1 MKIFKRILIAAAILL
16 LLLVAGAGILLASF
30 DPNSYKSEIEQ
41 IVLDRTGRELRL
53 EGDIGLSL
61 FPNIG
66 LDLGKAELGNA
77 PGFGDDPFARVN
89 TVRLNVALMPLLKSK
104 VQVDTIVLDGLQL
117 DLERNQQGVTN
128 WDDLV
133 QEQDKEAAAP
143 SPEKET
149 PASTE
154 GAAPPISDVQVQGL
168 KIINARLSFKDAQKG
183 SDLKLDPF
191 NLETG
196 RLVLGQ
202 PMPLNMD
209 LHLIQAPDT
218 DLVATLEAM
227 ITLNPAQERYDL
239 SDLQL
244 EATVKQSDLPAG
256 EVTLELSADL
266 KADLKAQTATLEQL
280 LVKVLGLSAKGGLT
294 AEKIIDAPSYTG
306 NFKVERFNP
315 RTLLQQLGTEVPA
328 TADPGVLKQAELGF
342 QISGTDDRIQLA
354 GLNLSLDDSTMN
366 GTASVANFEKPAI
379 RVDLALDGINLDRY
393 SAPESAASKGGAVP
407 GGSTAGGSATGGG
420 ASDDDLGI
428 PSEQLREL
436 DAILNF
442 KVGQLIMQKATLT
455 DAVVGITAQK
465 GVVRIDPFRASLY
478 GGSFNTQVTM
488 DVRGKTP
495 KFTISER
502 LKGVQSAPLLK
513 DMYGDSYLSGNANM
527 EASLTTSG
535 NQVSA
540 LKRNLNGKMS
550 LAFKE
555 GSINDSKLAEQL
567 NKVTAIIEKRQYDP
581 AQKSTNFSSLTASA
595 TIKKGLIENKD
606 MHLKAPKFQVKG
618 LGTASLVTEK
628 VDYQLR
634 LMKPSQD
641 PNAKQIYAP
650 IDVTGTLDNLSY
662 RFNEKEYANQL
673 LEREKKKVEK
683 KAREKVD
690 KEVDKAKEDIGKEVD
705 KALKGLFGR

>member
-1 MKIFKRILIAAAILL
+1 MKILKRILIAVAVLL
-16 LLLVAGAGILLASF
+16 LLLVAGVGIILASF

-41 IVLDRTGRELRL
+41 IVFDQTGRKLRL

-77 PGFGDDPFARVN
+77 PGFGDDPFARVE
-89 TVRLNVALMPLLKSK
+89 TVRLNVALVPLLKRN
-104 VQVDTIVLDGLQL
+104 VQVDTIVLSGLQI
-117 DLERNQQGVTN
+117 DLERNAQGVSN
-128 WDDLV
+128 WDDLIK
-133 QEQDKEAAAP
+133 EQPEAA
-143 SPEKET
+143 PEPKPKKAAEKG
-149 PASTE
+149 E
-154 GAAPPISDVQVQGL
+154 GAAPPISDVQVRGL
-168 KIINARLSFKDAQKG
+168 QITNARLSFKDAQKG
-183 SDLKLDPF
+183 TALRLDPF

-196 RLVLGQ
+196 ALVLGQ
-202 PMPLNMD
+202 PMPLTMD
-209 LHLIQAPDT
+209 LHLVQEPDT
-218 DLVATLEAM
+218 DLVAELKAM
-227 ITLNPAQERYDL
+227 ITLEPAKERYDL
-239 SDLQL
+239 SDLKL
-244 EATVKQSDLPAG
+244 EAMIKQPDLPEG
-256 EVTLELSADL
+256 KVTMNLSANVQ
-266 KADLKAQTATLEQL
+266 ADLKAQTATLDQL
-280 LVKVLGLSAKGGLT
+280 LVEVMGLSAKGGLK
-294 AEKIIDAPSYTG
+294 AEKILDAPTYQG
-306 NFKVERFNP
+306 NLKLSQFDP
-315 RTLLQQLGTEVPA
+315 RAVLEKLGNELPV
-328 TADPGVLKQAELGF
+328 TADPKVLKQAELGF
-342 QISGTDDRIQLA
+342 HVSGTDDSIQLSN
-354 GLNLSLDDSTMN
+354 LNLRLDDSKMT
-366 GTASVANFEKPAI
+366 GKASVKNFEKPAI

-393 SAPESAASKGGAVP
+393 SAPESSASKGGEA
-407 GGSTAGGSATGGG
+407 TAGAASGSAA

-442 KVGQLIMQKATLT
+442 KVGKLILQKATLT

-465 GVVRIDPFRASLY
+465 GVVKIDPFRASLY

-495 KFTISER
+495 KFTINER
-502 LKGVQSAPLLK
+502 LKDVQTAPLLK

-527 EASLTTSG
+527 DASMTTSG

-550 LAFKE
+550 LAFKD
-555 GSINDSKLAEQL
+555 GSINDSKLSEQL
-567 NKVTAIIEKRQYDP
+567 NKVTAVIEKRQYDP
-581 AQKSTNFSSLTASA
+581 AQAKGTNFSSLTATA
-595 TIKKGLIENKD
+595 GIKNGLIENKD

-641 PNAKQIYAP
+641 PNAQQIYAP
-650 IDVTGTLDNLSY
+650 IDVSGSFDNLSY
-662 RFNEKEYANQL
+662 RFNEKDYANQL

-683 KAREKVD
+683 KARDKVD